1 MGNMSEFEH
10 AVQLVIDN
18 VSFEKPSTVQVFEA
32 TIRCFG
38 FAANVVLCMYERQ
51 CLAGPDH

>member
-1 MGNMSEFEH
+1 MGNITEFER

-32 TIRCFG
+32 TIRYHFVFVNFCENG
-38 FAANVVLCMYERQ
+38 NVSFRVVNS
-51 CLAGPDH
+51 